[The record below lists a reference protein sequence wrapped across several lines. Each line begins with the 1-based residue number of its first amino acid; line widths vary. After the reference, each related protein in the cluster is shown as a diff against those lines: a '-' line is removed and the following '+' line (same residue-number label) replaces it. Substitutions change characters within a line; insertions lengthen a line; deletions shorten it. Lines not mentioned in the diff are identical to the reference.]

1 VTDES
6 LTLAQIFATHT
17 DRLPAV
23 KLPDVPR
30 SGIIVGQDSFGF
42 IELAVDSVVLPV
54 DPDTRAVLITDPVTR
69 AWLLTEAFA
78 FTRRTYLWA
87 VGELT
92 AERQHVQDARKDR
105 ERFLGDVREFLIAR
119 VRDGQLDGQPVNDF
133 LQRHHQPPYQPRLRV
148 AYTITGTFEIDGD
161 QDPDDGRLDHLIAV
175 DLDGIANAD
184 RGTDRHQVQ
193 VTSTTRIDADHRPEP
208 A

>member
-42 IELAVDSVVLPV
+42 IELAVDSVILPIE
-54 DPDTRAVLITDPVTR
+54 PDTRAELITDPVTR

-105 ERFLGDVREFLIAR
+105 ERVLGDVREFLIAR
-119 VRDGQLDGQPVNDF
+119 VRDGQLDRQPVNDF
-133 LQRHHQPPYQPRLRV
+133 LRRHHQPPYQPRQRV
-148 AYTITGTFEIDGD
+148 AYAITGTFEIDGD
-161 QDPDDGRLDHLIAV
+161 HDPEDGRLDHLICV
-175 DLDGIANAD
+175 DLDGIANLD

-193 VTSTTRIDADHRPEP
+193 VTSTTRIDVDHHPEH